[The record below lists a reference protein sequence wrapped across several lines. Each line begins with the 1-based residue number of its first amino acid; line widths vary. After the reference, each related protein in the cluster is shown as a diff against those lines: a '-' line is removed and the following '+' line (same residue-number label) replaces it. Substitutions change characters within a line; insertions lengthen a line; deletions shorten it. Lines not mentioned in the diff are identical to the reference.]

1 MPEKYKD
8 EKIVVKKRQLF
19 LYILISGYFFILA
32 LVSLFLFY
40 KISWNILIPIIFV
53 ILLSMLFSSGFMF
66 RLYIKAKPYEETLP
80 ITKIDRNKWEETVK
94 RDIQKPIES
103 SSRIWILSIIS
114 PYPFFVHDKEFF
126 KILEHSFSD
135 VKLLLLDPASE
146 YLPMFSEF
154 RETQDKNIALLEDL
168 KRKYFSERSLE
179 MRFYIDRPIF
189 SMLILD
195 DVIYLSFHSVDVR
208 SPSSIYCIKKQED
221 NELHQFF
228 YSYFLRSWKS
238 SKSLDYSKEEAQ
250 QAD

>member
-8 EKIVVKKRQLF
+8 EKIVVRKKLLF
-19 LYILISGYFFILA
+19 LYILASGYFFIIA
-32 LVSLFLFY
+32 LVSLLYFY
-40 KISWNILIPIIFV
+40 KISWSTLIPIIFV
-53 ILLSMLFSSGFMF
+53 VLLSMLFPSVLMLW
-66 RLYIKAKPYEETLP
+66 LYIKAKPYEETLP

-94 RDIQKPIES
+94 RDIQNPIES

-114 PYPFFVHDKEFF
+114 PYRFFVHDKEFF

-135 VKLLLLDPASE
+135 VRLLLLDPASE
-146 YLPMFSEF
+146 YLHMFSEF

-168 KRKYFSERSLE
+168 KRKYFSERTFE

-189 SMLILD
+189 SMLVLD
-195 DVIYLSFHSVDVR
+195 DVIYLSFHSEDVR
-208 SPSSIYCIKKQED
+208 STSSIYSIKKQED

-250 QAD
+250 HL